1 MFRHVF
7 PFVLMVLTLL
17 IARQIY
23 PYTSFMQPEVPDGFS
38 IEVVATNLGGP
49 TCLEWYDEDTLLL
62 CDRDDGRILV
72 LDEEMN
78 RSTLISGLNKPH
90 DIAITTEH
98 IFVSE
103 AGDLLRFDHTGLE
116 NITNETTLI
125 AGIPTGNHQT
135 NAVNILPNGTLIWH
149 SGST

>member
-1 MFRHVF
+1 MLRHVL

-38 IEVVATNLGGP
+38 IDVVATNLGGP
-49 TCLEWYDEDTLLL
+49 TCLEWYDEDTLLV

-72 LDEEMN
+72 LDEGMN

-90 DIAITTEH
+90 DIAITQNISLSAKLVIYYDMTTA
-98 IFVSE
+98 I
-103 AGDLLRFDHTGLE
+103 LRIL
-116 NITNETTLI
+116 
-125 AGIPTGNHQT
+125 QT
-135 NAVNILPNGTLIWH
+135 KLH
-149 SGST
+149 

>member
-1 MFRHVF
+1 MLRHVF

-49 TCLEWYDEDTLLL
+49 TCLEWYDEDRLLL

-78 RSTLISGLNKPH
+78 RSTLFS
-90 DIAITTEH
+90 
-98 IFVSE
+98 
-103 AGDLLRFDHTGLE
+103 
-116 NITNETTLI
+116 
-125 AGIPTGNHQT
+125 
-135 NAVNILPNGTLIWH
+135 
-149 SGST
+149 

>member
-49 TCLEWYDEDTLLL
+49 TCLEWYDDCLLYTS
-62 CDRDDGRILV
+62 DAA
-72 LDEEMN
+72 DE
-78 RSTLISGLNKPH
+78 
-90 DIAITTEH
+90 
-98 IFVSE
+98 
-103 AGDLLRFDHTGLE
+103 
-116 NITNETTLI
+116 
-125 AGIPTGNHQT
+125 
-135 NAVNILPNGTLIWH
+135 
-149 SGST
+149 